1 MKDSC
6 QILEVSPNAT
16 IKEIKDAYRKKA
28 GRIHPDVNPSPTAH
42 EDFITLTEAYESML
56 RGKTGRVY
64 NETSHTY
71 TRASTAYSEADLK
84 EQSRERARR
93 AAQMKYQEFIN
104 SDYYK
109 TKMSQYQ
116 TIEFWGSLLFFIPLF
131 YLQTSWLGRLE
142 SSYIFAVVFMSGLTL
157 PLLYNMFLI
166 VKKNKIQNILSDTL
180 SLIAHFLK
188 SDVFSALGMIAI
200 NLFVLY
206 VIGVK
211 TLIHKYLIIG
221 GYVII
226 PLIIYIFRQFYINIM
241 KQLTV
246 SSFPKL
252 IATLG
257 LKLSELKRPNTFIW
271 GVFPSLFSLFLIIN
285 ASYYQSERVVYK
297 EFECVARKH
306 EYFLKYEDEAYD
318 NYLGTRYFLD
328 EEQYKYGNVV
338 TLKLKK
344 GLFGIEVLEDYDPN
358 VK

>member
-1 MKDSC
+1 MNEYC
-6 QILEVSPNAT
+6 QILEVSPTAT

-64 NETSHTY
+64 NETSRNY
-71 TRASTAYSEADLK
+71 TRASSAHSEADLR

-93 AAQMKYQEFIN
+93 AARMKYQEFIN

-109 TKMSQYQ
+109 SKMSQYQ

-166 VKKNKIQNILSDTL
+166 VKKNKIQNILDDTL
-180 SLIAHFLK
+180 NLFMNFIK
-188 SDVFSALGMIAI
+188 SDVFLAFGMIAI

-206 VIGVK
+206 VIGLK
-211 TLIHKYLIIG
+211 TLIHKYIIIG
-221 GYVII
+221 AYVII
-226 PLIIYIFRQFYINIM
+226 PLIIYIFKEFYINIL
-241 KQLTV
+241 KQQSV
-246 SSFPKL
+246 SGSTRFVY
-252 IATLG
+252 ALG

-285 ASYYQSERVVYK
+285 TSYYQSERVVHK

-318 NYLGTRYFLD
+318 NYLGPRYFLD
-328 EEQYKYGNVV
+328 EEQYKYGNIV